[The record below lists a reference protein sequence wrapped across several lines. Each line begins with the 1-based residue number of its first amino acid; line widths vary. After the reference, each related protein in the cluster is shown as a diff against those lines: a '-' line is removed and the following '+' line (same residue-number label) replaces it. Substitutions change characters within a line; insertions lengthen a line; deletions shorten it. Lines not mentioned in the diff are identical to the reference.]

1 MTCLSLSSLCSHR
14 TGNLESSLC
23 VATGARVMLTCNL
36 NLDDSLCNGKIAVL
50 KKVQLT
56 NGEPVILWLHFE
68 NSDVGQLQRIKHHRL
83 YRDGIQSNWVPIFKL
98 SQSFDVTHGTTST
111 RVTRIQFPVVP
122 ASAITIHKS
131 QGELF
136 LFFSGT
142 YFSTCY

>member
-1 MTCLSLSSLCSHR
+1 MTSHR

-56 NGEPVILWLHFE
+56 SGEPVILWLHFE

-83 YRDGIQSNWVPIFKL
+83 YRDGIQSNWVPIFNI
-98 SQSFDVTHGTTST
+98 SQSFDVLMEQHQLELPEFSFLSFLHLLSPFIN
-111 RVTRIQFPVVP
+111 RKVSYFCSFRERILALVTNRFNL
-122 ASAITIHKS
+122 K
-131 QGELF
+131 
-136 LFFSGT
+136 
-142 YFSTCY
+142 